1 MTQLCRFNPDG
12 LQAFVRVMQQAR
24 VGGRISTPLP
34 FLNDRSFAE
43 PVEGGL
49 EIELRSFSTR
59 GELAAHLSPVL
70 EQVRSPDLMRDTG
83 LWAWLSAAF
92 LDSVCPADRSGTR
105 NPQADYRHVP
115 TNDWRHFYRHLVR
128 GPVRIYRLFDS
139 DPARAAIVLCQ
150 NPAKPGDFV
159 EQLCSRQERITNPA
173 IIEVANR
180 LYFDRVTGRPKR
192 GSAPNSPKPGTLR
205 RYTSTLDQLDLTYDL
220 YSMTADD
227 LMTVL
232 PKEFSRYLP
241 TSSDDLNVS

>member
-1 MTQLCRFNPDG
+1 MTALHRFNQDG
-12 LQAFVRVMQQAR
+12 IDSFARVLQAAR
-24 VGGRISTPLP
+24 HGARITTPLP
-34 FLNDRSFAE
+34 FLGDPSFSE
-43 PVEGGL
+43 PVDGNPEVEVRVL
-49 EIELRSFSTR
+49 PTR
-59 GELAAHLSPVL
+59 DALAGHLNPVL
-70 EQVRSPDLMRDTG
+70 ERARSPDLMRDTG

-92 LDSVCPADRSGTR
+92 LDTVCPADRSGLR
-105 NPQADYRHVP
+105 NPQADYRHIP

-128 GPVRIYRLFDS
+128 GSVRIYRLFES

-150 NPAKPGDFV
+150 HPAKPGDFV

-180 LYFDRVTGRPKR
+180 LYLDPATGRPKR

-227 LMTVL
+227 LIAVL
-232 PKEFSRYLP
+232 PREFERYLG
-241 TSSDDLNVS
+241 